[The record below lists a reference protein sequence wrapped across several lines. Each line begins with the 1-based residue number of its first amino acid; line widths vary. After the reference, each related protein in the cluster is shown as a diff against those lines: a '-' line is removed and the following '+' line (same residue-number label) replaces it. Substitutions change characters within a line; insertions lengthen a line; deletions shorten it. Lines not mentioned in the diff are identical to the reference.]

1 MLKNLN
7 FLLLIEAALLPRN
20 LSSVSVRTFVLFH
33 LISVLVPI
41 PLRQKVTVP
50 QHLNTGENCP
60 LGTLYHIEQIYI
72 HANER
77 QETEETAAWTVNC
90 DTTRVRIVHQVSP
103 DYLDALQSLDRVPR
117 VAGVDAAY
125 HFLKSALIEQQEHVL
140 LAGPVGVGKASLV
153 RRIAAE
159 LGRPLLARDCGDLGG
174 AGGESGEGL
183 NQLFATAA
191 GVAGE
196 TLFGD
201 GEGEKK
207 GCVVL
212 LENVE
217 ALGGRQSGG
226 LGGGPGLLARCL
238 ERRPGRQV
246 AGPDRLEAGPAS
258 LEAGPGRLEVGPGRL
273 EAGPGR
279 LEAGP
284 GRLTVIC
291 TTSRPEE
298 VDSSLRRPVRLGL
311 EFTMKVKCL
320 IYFAGVFRTRV
331 RIHRIHMFLGLLDPD
346 PLVRVWIRIHK
357 KNLDSHLLCDFF
369 WTFYFY
375 L

>member
-1 MLKNLN
+1 MLIK
-7 FLLLIEAALLPRN
+7 AAWLPRN

-33 LISVLVPI
+33 LISVLVSV

-50 QHLNTGENCP
+50 QHLNTGEKCP
-60 LGTLYHIEQIYI
+60 LATLYDVEQIYI

-77 QETEETAAWTVNC
+77 QETEETAAWTINR
-90 DTTRVRIVHQVSP
+90 DTTRVHIVHQVSP

-117 VAGVDAAY
+117 VAGVAAAY

-153 RRIAAE
+153 RRAAAE
-159 LGRPLLARDCGDLGG
+159 LGRPLLVQDCGDLGG
-174 AGGESGEGL
+174 AVGESGEGL
-183 NQLFATAA
+183 NQLFATAIR
-191 GVAGE
+191 VAGE
-196 TLFGD
+196 TLFDGD
-201 GEGEKK
+201 GEKKK

-238 ERRPGRQV
+238 ERWPGCKV
-246 AGPDRLEAGPAS
+246 AGPGRLEAGPAS
-258 LEAGPGRLEVGPGRL
+258 LEAGPGRQVAGPGRL

-279 LEAGP
+279 LEVGPGRLAAGPASLEAGP

-298 VDSSLRRPVRLGL
+298 VDSSLRRPGRLGL
-311 EFTMKVKCL
+311 EFTMKVK
-320 IYFAGVFRTRV
+320 
-331 RIHRIHMFLGLLDPD
+331 MFYILCRSVLDPSPD
-346 PLVRVWIRIHK
+346 PHVFGPSGSGSISQRYG
-357 KNLDSHLLCDFF
+357 SGSF
-369 WTFYFY
+369 
-375 L
+375 